1 MTRSMK
7 ILAAALIASLMVN
20 FATLGFIG
28 VHAGRDYV
36 YQSFIDEPDAGQD
49 IPSEVKEAFKLAI
62 RSDQGR
68 LLESLRV
75 LQAARDSQH
84 SALTAETFDSAALEA
99 TQADVRAATGD
110 LIVVLQRA
118 LRETATTLPDE
129 VRRTIP
135 KLGVGRQLLQKLQ
148 EDATE

>member
-1 MTRSMK
+1 MTRPIK
-7 ILAAALIASLMVN
+7 ILVAALIASLMVN

-28 VHAGRDYV
+28 VYAGRDYV
-36 YQSFIDEPDAGQD
+36 YQSILAEPGGGQD
-49 IPSEVKEAFKLAI
+49 IPPEVREAFKLAI

-68 LLESLRV
+68 LLDALRV

-84 SALTAETFDSAALEA
+84 SALTAEVFDPAALEA
-99 TQADVRAATGD
+99 TQADVRAAAGD

-118 LRETATTLPDE
+118 LRETATTLPDD

-135 KLGVGRQLLQKLQ
+135 KLGVGRPLLQKLQ